1 MELDIPVSADGEAKT
16 DRKRGGWITFP
27 FLMVTSA
34 CLTLGNTGWVNNLI
48 VYLISDFNVKSIEAT
63 QIYNIVNGFINLSPI
78 LGAIV
83 ADSYLGCF
91 SVIWISSFVCLL
103 GTILLTLSAA
113 IDSLRPQPCETG
125 SSSCPTP
132 SKIQFGVLYVGL
144 ALASL
149 GLGSTR
155 YTMATMGANQLP
167 SSKDKGVFFNW
178 YFFGFFTAGIVGN
191 TAVVYVEDNVSWGWG
206 FGLCSAASALGLA
219 VFLLGSRFYL
229 QVQAEGSPFTALA
242 RVVVASI
249 RKRKVPL
256 SVRSEDYYCGR
267 DGNTKM
273 ATATP
278 TNSFRFLNR
287 AALRTEGD
295 IRPDGSISKPW
306 KLCTLQQVEDLKTLI
321 RIFPLWST
329 GIFLGI
335 PIGIQLSLAVL
346 QALTMDRHLGPHF
359 QIPAGS
365 ILVFE
370 PIFVCIG
377 LFLFDR
383 LIRPFWRKLRRRSP
397 TPLQLIGVG
406 HVLNVAGMAVSAIV
420 ETKRRNVART
430 AAAHHQLLQGGGVAP
445 ISAFWLVPQLAFM
458 GVAASFHFPGQ
469 VALYYQEFPS
479 SLKSMSTAVI
489 GLIAGISFYLS
500 TAVIGC
506 VRRVTGWLPDNIN
519 DGKVD
524 YVFWMLVAVGVANF
538 GYYLV
543 CAILYKY
550 RNLETE
556 DGGST

>member
-1 MELDIPVSADGEAKT
+1 MEAGPAQRRRAAT
-16 DRKRGGWITFP
+16 
-27 FLMVTSA
+27 
-34 CLTLGNTGWVNNLI
+34 CL
-48 VYLISDFNVKSIEAT
+48 
-63 QIYNIVNGFINLSPI
+63 
-78 LGAIV
+78 
-83 ADSYLGCF
+83 
-91 SVIWISSFVCLL
+91 
-103 GTILLTLSAA
+103 
-113 IDSLRPQPCETG
+113 
-125 SSSCPTP
+125 
-132 SKIQFGVLYVGL
+132 
-144 ALASL
+144 
-149 GLGSTR
+149 
-155 YTMATMGANQLP
+155 
-167 SSKDKGVFFNW
+167 
-178 YFFGFFTAGIVGN
+178 
-191 TAVVYVEDNVSWGWG
+191 
-206 FGLCSAASALGLA
+206 
-219 VFLLGSRFYL
+219 
-229 QVQAEGSPFTALA
+229 
-242 RVVVASI
+242 
-249 RKRKVPL
+249 
-256 SVRSEDYYCGR
+256 
-267 DGNTKM
+267 
-273 ATATP
+273 
-278 TNSFRFLNR
+278 FLNR

-329 GIFLGI
+329 GILLGI
-335 PIGIQLSLAVL
+335 PIGIQMSLVVL

-370 PIFVCIG
+370 SIFVCIG

-383 LIRPFWRKLRRRSP
+383 LIWPFWRKLRRRSP

-406 HVLNVAGMAVSAIV
+406 HVLNAAGMAVSAIV

-445 ISAFWLVPQLAFM
+445 ISAFWLVPQLAIV
-458 GVAASFHFPGQ
+458 GVAASFHFPEQ

-489 GLIAGISFYLS
+489 GLIAGIAFYLS

-524 YVFWMLVAVGVANF
+524 YVFWMLVAVGVVNF

-556 DGGST
+556 DGGSA

>member
-1 MELDIPVSADGEAKT
+1 MELDISISADGEAKT
-16 DRKRGGWITFP
+16 ERKRGGWITFP
-27 FLMVTSA
+27 FLMATSA
-34 CLTLGNTGWVNNLI
+34 CLTLGNTGWVSNLI
-48 VYLISDFNVKSIEAT
+48 VYLIKNFNVKSIEAA
-63 QIYNIVNGFINLSPI
+63 QIYNIVVGSISLFPI

-83 ADSYLGCF
+83 ADSFVGCF
-91 SVIWISSFVCLL
+91 SVIWISSFACLL
-103 GTILLTLSAA
+103 GAVLLILSAT

-132 SKIQFGVLYVGL
+132 SKIQFGVLYAGL
-144 ALASL
+144 ALASV

-155 YTMATMGANQLP
+155 YTLATMGANQLS

-178 YFFGFFTAGIVGN
+178 YFFGFFAAGIFGSTV
-191 TAVVYVEDNVSWGWG
+191 VVYVEDNVGWGWG
-206 FGLCSAASALGLA
+206 FGLCVAASALGLA
-219 VFLLGSRFYL
+219 VFLSGSRFYL
-229 QVQAEGSPFTALA
+229 RVQAKGSPFTDLA

-273 ATATP
+273 VAAAP

-295 IRPDGSISKPW
+295 TRPDGSISKPW

-329 GIFLGI
+329 SILLAI
-335 PIGIQLSLAVL
+335 PIGIQLSLIVL

-365 ILVFE
+365 IIIFE
-370 PIFVCIG
+370 SIFICIS

-383 LIRPFWRKLRRRSP
+383 LIWPFWRKLRRRSP

-430 AAAHHQLLQGGGVAP
+430 AATHHLLQDGGVAP
-445 ISAFWLVPQLAFM
+445 ISAFWLVPQLAFV

-479 SLKSMSTAVI
+479 SLKSMSTAMI
-489 GLIAGISFYLS
+489 GLISGIAFYLS

-524 YVFWMLVAVGVANF
+524 YVFWMLAAVGVVNF
-538 GYYLV
+538 GYYLI

-556 DGGST
+556 DGGSA